1 MNTTYTTLSISD
13 LNSMLENK
21 QIFIDKEFQRGL
33 VWKKEQKA
41 KFLDSILRGYPIPT
55 VILSKEDNLTYSVL
69 DGQQRLNTI
78 FRFLRNKIILPN
90 YYRNPEMPNFISDHI
105 TGWEAKYFFQLS
117 NEQQTYFRNFKVP
130 LCMVENSQPDA
141 DRDLFIRLQAGT
153 PLNSQ
158 EKRDAIPGDFCEL
171 VLSTAGRENNEENLI
186 PIRASRFGED
196 SQHDLFSYFVRG
208 QKIDR
213 GKRRQA
219 AAQLFIICKEFIE
232 ASQFIDINS
241 KVIDDYYYKYIGFN
255 ATNEVFVH
263 IKNTLDRLYEILNV
277 YYGSEKIYVE
287 NHELIHL
294 TLLASKLGLI
304 VDINQVNFIAEFHNF
319 FRTQIAHSRRDRN
332 NSFWINYGQY
342 VGVSANSKRT
352 VESRHRFY
360 VKTFIDFCITQKHSL
375 QCKIN
380 EDTFD
385 CLSSETRD
393 KINVIQYL
401 LGTQGF
407 LLSKEILNSFL
418 VGE

>member
-1 MNTTYTTLSISD
+1 
-13 LNSMLENK
+13 MLENK
-21 QIFIDKEFQRGL
+21 EIFIDKEFQRGL

-41 KFLDSILRGYPIPT
+41 KFLDSILRGYPIPN
-55 VILSKEDNLTYSVL
+55 VILSKEDNMTYSVL

-78 FRFLRNKIILPN
+78 FRFLRNKIFLPN
-90 YYRNPEMPNFISDHI
+90 YYMNPEMPNFISDHI
-105 TGWEAKYFFQLS
+105 TGWEGKYFFQLS
-117 NEQQTYFRNFKVP
+117 NEQQTYFNNFKVP
-130 LCMVENSQPDA
+130 VCIVENSQPDA

-158 EKRDAIPGDFCEL
+158 EKRDAIPGDFSEL

-186 PIRASRFGED
+186 PVRVSRFGED

-232 ASQFIDINS
+232 SSQYIDINS
-241 KVIDDYYYKYIGFN
+241 KVIDVYYYKYIGFN
-255 ATNEVFVH
+255 AANEIFVH
-263 IKNTLDRLYEILNV
+263 IKKTLDSLYEILNV
-277 YYGSEKIYVE
+277 YYGREQIYLE

-304 VDINQVNFIAEFHNF
+304 IDINQSNFIIEFHNF
-319 FRTQIAHSRRDRN
+319 FRTQIAHSRIDRN

-352 VESRHRFY
+352 VESRHKFY
-360 VKTFIDFCITQKHSL
+360 VKKFLDFCITENHSL
-375 QCKIN
+375 IFMRN
-380 EDTFD
+380 ENIFD
-385 CLSSETRD
+385 CLSRETRD

-401 LGTQGF
+401 LGTHGI
-407 LLSKEILNSFL
+407 LPSREILNSFL